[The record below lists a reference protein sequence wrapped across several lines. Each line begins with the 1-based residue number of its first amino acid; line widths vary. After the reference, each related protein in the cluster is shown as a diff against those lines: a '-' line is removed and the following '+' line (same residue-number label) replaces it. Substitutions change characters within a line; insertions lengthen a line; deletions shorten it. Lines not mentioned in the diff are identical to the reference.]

1 MASNFYGVN
10 LDQPL
15 EKVVVAT
22 STNSTDIELRVDL
35 TKIVSKQ
42 QILEAVESIQ
52 NALLRFAFP

>member
-35 TKIVSKQ
+35 TKITSKQ
-42 QILEAVESIQ
+42 QVFEAVESIQ

>member
-22 STNSTDIELRVDL
+22 STNSSDIELRVDL
-35 TKIVSKQ
+35 TKVATKQ
-42 QILEAVESIQ
+42 QVFEAVESIQ

>member
-1 MASNFYGVN
+1 MASNYYGVN

-35 TKIVSKQ
+35 TKIATKQ
-42 QILEAVESIQ
+42 QILEAVESIE